1 MVLFDLDGTLVDRA
15 PDLAFALDA
24 LRRARGLEPLAYA
37 ELRAQASRGAR
48 GLIQLGFGLG
58 PNDPGFDALRQ
69 EFLEIYAGVLTA
81 RSN

>member
-1 MVLFDLDGTLVDRA
+1 MRCGARVVLNRSPTQLH
-15 PDLAFALDA
+15 
-24 LRRARGLEPLAYA
+24 
-37 ELRAQASRGAR
+37 AQASRGAR